1 MRSTKHQ
8 TPHHAI
14 FFSFLSCLP
23 LRPTYLPQNLIRKH
37 PSLCFPLYWHPEHMF
52 FFHTYNEQHRK
63 TYFGAALRPSHT
75 KVKSPQLICGMSISF
90 TTEQKHRTGQLAG
103 RVAVQSSWTWF
114 SPDVGPH
121 LGNCIRFTRIRLY
134 ENYAKL
140 CHLAGAQLT
149 SFLLVCLHLFPVTN
163 MGSWS

>member
-1 MRSTKHQ
+1 MPRSPQWSLSLWFPHQ
-8 TPHHAI
+8 DPTH
-14 FFSFLSCLP
+14 P
-23 LRPTYLPQNLIRKH
+23 LRPNIF
-37 PSLCFPLYWHPEHMF
+37 PSTLFANTQAYVPPSIGTLNTC

-63 TYFGAALRPSHT
+63 TYFGSALRPSHT
-75 KVKSPQLICGMSISF
+75 KVKSPQLICGVSISF

-121 LGNCIRFTRIRLY
+121 LGNCIRFNRIRLY

-140 CHLAGAQLT
+140 CHLAGVQLM
-149 SFLLVCLHLFPVTN
+149 SFVLVCLHLFPVIN
-163 MGSWS
+163 MGS

>member
-1 MRSTKHQ
+1 MSYPAPHSQ
-8 TPHHAI
+8 TPKST
-14 FFSFLSCLP
+14 FLP
-23 LRPTYLPQNLIRKH
+23 LLAPCTHILSWGQEIV
-37 PSLCFPLYWHPEHMF
+37 
-52 FFHTYNEQHRK
+52 FHTYNEQYRK

-75 KVKSPQLICGMSISF
+75 KVKSPQLICRMSISF

-103 RVAVQSSWTWF
+103 RMAVQSSWTWF

-121 LGNCIRFTRIRLY
+121 LANCIRFTRTRSY

-140 CHLAGAQLT
+140 CHFAGAVLM
-149 SFLLVCLHLFPVTN
+149 SFVLLYLHLFPVIN